1 MLLMRQHQQ
10 KAGRR
15 QAHQQQAG
23 ACPSTALAHLDAP
36 VGQHE
41 VAHIRVDNDH
51 RGYKSGQQQLR
62 GDDAVHC
69 TRRGAQQQRGDSS
82 AVASAGRGL
91 CCANCTWLL
100 SACSMP
106 TGAVLGSRQMPVLH
120 TVRCHQGSFSG
131 LTPDTQQRTH
141 PSSQTPTAAPHPGC
155 PAPGTAGRSRHPRL
169 LLLQKG
175 STAGRGRMQG
185 ETEYCIQTLPSRR
198 QRRRK
203 PCNPQ
208 RSTGVALQA
217 LDHFLAGSY

>member
-131 LTPDTQQRTH
+131 LTPDTQQHSPFFTNPHR
-141 PSSQTPTAAPHPGC
+141 SAASRLSCPGYSRPLSTSPPPPPPKGKYC
-155 PAPGTAGRSRHPRL
+155 GQRENAGRDRILHPD
-169 LLLQKG
+169 
-175 STAGRGRMQG
+175 TAD
-185 ETEYCIQTLPSRR
+185 RR